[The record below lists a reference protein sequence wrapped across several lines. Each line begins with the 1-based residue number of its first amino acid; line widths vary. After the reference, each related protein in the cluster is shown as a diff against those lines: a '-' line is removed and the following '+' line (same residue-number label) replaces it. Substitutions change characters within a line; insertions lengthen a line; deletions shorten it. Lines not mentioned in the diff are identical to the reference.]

1 MHSGRSLNLQ
11 IATSP
16 AKTLIIAAPEIEQ
29 RLRSPELLAF
39 WPRIQIRTDLAL
51 RTPDWTGI
59 NSKAEAAGKKGRL
72 NRNRPYGVAWRRS
85 AAPLTGAPQE
95 IQERNT
101 VTLVLSPIMALVR
114 PPINAEKS

>member
-1 MHSGRSLNLQ
+1 MHSGRRLNLQ

-51 RTPDWTGI
+51 RTPD
-59 NSKAEAAGKKGRL
+59 
-72 NRNRPYGVAWRRS
+72 
-85 AAPLTGAPQE
+85 
-95 IQERNT
+95 
-101 VTLVLSPIMALVR
+101 
-114 PPINAEKS
+114 